1 MVWIQLAVMLGFI
14 YLGAR
19 LGGVGLGLAGG
30 FGVAVLVFVFRLKPT
45 SAPIDVM
52 LIMLA
57 VVTAAGALQAAGG
70 MDLMVRWAERLLR
83 RNPKR
88 ITFMAP
94 IVTWFFTFIAG
105 TGHVAYS
112 VLPVIAE
119 VAREV
124 KVRPERAMSVA
135 TIASQQA
142 IVGSPVSAAMA
153 AMVALTADSGMTLP
167 KLMLIAAPA
176 TFMGSMIAAFV
187 MNFYG
192 KEMEDDPEYKR
203 RLAAGLIAP
212 PAARKDEQFEDD
224 PKALRSVIIF
234 VLAAVAVV
242 ICGMFPA
249 LRPSWMIDGTLVRL
263 DMSNTIQLVM
273 LAGGALI
280 CLACKADLNKLVKG
294 SVFTAGII
302 AVIGVFGIAWMG
314 DTWFNANATFLRGGM
329 QGLVTSYPWVFAF
342 VLFALS
348 ALIFSQA
355 ATTRALMPIGLSLG
369 IPAPLLAAMMPAV
382 NGYFFLPTYGTLIAA
397 INFDTTGT
405 TRIGK
410 FVINHSF
417 QVPGLVATI
426 CSVTIGFALQALF
439 W

>member
-1 MVWIQLAVMLGFI
+1 MVWIQLAVVLFFI
-14 YLGAR
+14 FLGAR
-19 LGGVGLGLAGG
+19 LSGVGLGLAGG
-30 FGVAVLVFVFRLKPT
+30 LGVAVLVFVFRIKPT

-57 VVTAAGALQAAGG
+57 VVTAAASLQAAGG
-70 MDLMVRWAERLLR
+70 MDLMVRLAERLLR
-83 RNPKR
+83 KNPKR

-94 IVTWFFTFIAG
+94 LVTWFFTFIAG

-119 VAREV
+119 VARET
-124 KVRPERAMSVA
+124 KVRPERPMSVA

-153 AMVALTADSGMTLP
+153 AMVALTADKGMTLP
-167 KLMLIAAPA
+167 KLMAIVAPA
-176 TFMGSMIAAFV
+176 TFLGSMIAAAV

-192 KEMEDDPEYKR
+192 KEMDQDPEYQR
-203 RLAAGLIAP
+203 RLAAGLIVPSVA
-212 PAARKDEQFEDD
+212 KKGDNVKED
-224 PKALRSVIIF
+224 PKAVWSVIIF

-242 ICGMFPA
+242 AFGMSPGMRPA
-249 LRPSWMIDGTLVRL
+249 WMISGKLTSL
-263 DMSNTIQLVM
+263 DMPNTIQLVM
-273 LAGGALI
+273 LSAAAFI
-280 CLACKADLNKLVKG
+280 CLFCKADVYKLVSG
-294 SVFTAGII
+294 SVFSAGIT

-314 DTWFNANATFLRGGM
+314 DTWFNANSAFLQGGM
-329 QGLVTSYPWVFAF
+329 KNLVTSAPWVFAF

-355 ATTRALMPIGLSLG
+355 ATTRALMPLGLTLG
-369 IPAPLLAAMMPAV
+369 IPAPLLGAMMPAV

-410 FVINHSF
+410 YVLNHSF
-417 QVPGLVATI
+417 LVPGLVATT
-426 CSVTIGFALQALF
+426 CSVIIGFALQALF

>member
-1 MVWIQLAVMLGFI
+1 MAWIQLAVVLFFI

-19 LGGVGLGLAGG
+19 LSGVGLGLAGG
-30 FGVAVLVFVFRLKPT
+30 LGVATLVFVFRIKPT

-57 VVTAAGALQAAGG
+57 VVTAAAALQAAGG
-70 MDLMVRWAERLLR
+70 MDLLVRLAERLLR
-83 RNPKR
+83 RNPKQ

-94 IVTWFFTFIAG
+94 LVTWIFTFIAG

-119 VAREV
+119 VARET
-124 KVRPERAMSVA
+124 KVRPERPMSIA

-153 AMVALTADSGMTLP
+153 AMVTLTANHGMTLP
-167 KLMLIAAPA
+167 KLMAIVAPA
-176 TFMGSMIAAFV
+176 TFIGSMIGAAV

-192 KEMEDDPEYKR
+192 KELEDDPEYRR
-203 RLAAGLIAP
+203 RLEAGLIP
-212 PAARKDEQFEDD
+212 PSAVKKDDNFKED
-224 PKALRSVIIF
+224 PKVVWSVIIF

-242 ICGMFPA
+242 IFGMLPA
-249 LRPSWMIDGTLVRL
+249 LRPSWTIDGKFVTL
-263 DMSNTIQLVM
+263 DMANTIQLVM
-273 LAGGALI
+273 LSAACFI
-280 CLACKADLNKLVKG
+280 CLFCKADVYKLVNG
-294 SVFTAGII
+294 SVFSAGIT
-302 AVIGVFGIAWMG
+302 AVVGVFGIAWMG
-314 DTWFNANATFLRGGM
+314 DTWFNANSAFLQSGM
-329 QGLVTSYPWVFAF
+329 KNLVTSAPWVFAF

-355 ATTRALMPIGLSLG
+355 ATTRALMPLGLSLG
-369 IPAPLLAAMMPAV
+369 IPVPMLAAMMPAV

-397 INFDTTGT
+397 MNFDTTGT

-410 FVINHSF
+410 YVINHSF
-417 QVPGLVATI
+417 MVPGLVTTI
-426 CSVTIGFALQALF
+426 CSVTIGFALQALI